1 LDRAS
6 PHAAAAALQLAE
18 VARRFERRW
27 ALRGVSLR
35 VERGEVLAVVGRNGS
50 GKTTLLRVVATL
62 LRPTRG
68 SGAVYGRDLLREPH
82 AVRPLVGMLGHTN
95 GLYGDLTAAENL
107 RFALRMLGHPADA
120 ATIARALDEVGLGRE
135 AHERVRTLSAGM
147 QRRLA
152 LARLRLKAPLLLLLD
167 EPYSAFD
174 PEGIERVHALLAE
187 TRERGGAALLV
198 THDLARAQPVVD
210 RVMRL
215 EAGRAVPVGVGLDDA
230 VANLDERG
238 GARGGLVGCPPGG
251 AHSGGGPQS
260 GQMGGWAPPFAERRP

>member
-1 LDRAS
+1 LDRPSPDAAS
-6 PHAAAAALQLAE
+6 AALQLTE
-18 VARRFERRW
+18 VARRFQRRW

-35 VERGEVLAVVGRNGS
+35 LEPGEVLAIVGRNGS
-50 GKTTLLRVVATL
+50 GKSTLLRIVATL

-68 SGAVYGRDLLREPH
+68 SGAVYGQDLLRAPH
-82 AVRPLVGMLGHTN
+82 AVRPLVGILGHAN

-107 RFALRMLGHPADA
+107 RFALRMLGLPADA
-120 ATIARALDEVGLGRE
+120 ATIAGALDEVGLARE
-135 AHERVRTLSAGM
+135 AQERVRTFSAGM

-174 PEGIERVHALLAE
+174 PEGIDRVHALLAE

-198 THDLARAQPVVD
+198 THDPARARPVVD

-215 EAGRAVPVGVGLDDA
+215 EAGRGVPVDFEEPAAAPDGR
-230 VANLDERG
+230 N
-238 GARGGLVGCPPGG
+238 GARDG
-251 AHSGGGPQS
+251 ARRHLAFGVQPL
-260 GQMGGWAPPFAERRP
+260 AERRG